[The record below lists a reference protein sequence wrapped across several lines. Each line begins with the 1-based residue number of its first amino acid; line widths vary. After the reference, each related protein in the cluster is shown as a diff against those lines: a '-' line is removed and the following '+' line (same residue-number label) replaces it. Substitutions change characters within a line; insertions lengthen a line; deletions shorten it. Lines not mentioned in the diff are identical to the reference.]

1 MGVHHRAWT
10 YTTDS
15 HTLPSSFQSLTLFL
29 SDLAQYFQGQ
39 GPPPKFQAT
48 LHFWEESPGSSH
60 SQENLITVQVSSA
73 SGLICVK

>member
-1 MGVHHRAWT
+1 MGLYHRAWP
-10 YTTDS
+10 YTIDS
-15 HTLPSSFQSLTLFL
+15 HALSSSFQSLTLFL
-29 SDLAQYFQGQ
+29 SDLVQYFQGQ

-60 SQENLITVQVSSA
+60 TQENLITVQVSSA